1 MGAVKEARG
10 ALDVAVSE
18 KKDRLVVHLK
28 GSLEGSDL
36 EDAHRVVERLPSLQG
51 RRVELTVD
59 PQPLKTR
66 GAVVLDRICKLVEE
80 AGAEAEVTPADEP
93 MAAALASHAVPKK
106 PPRREPEAGFLER
119 VVRFQHGLA
128 DSVLRYLVLFRQTLA
143 YTFGGLFKRG
153 HFKFDD
159 FWFALVK
166 SGLGATPLVVL
177 IAGLIGATLA
187 LQAGP
192 FFERY
197 GQENLI
203 AQLVAT
209 SILRAI
215 GPLLTAILVA
225 GRSGSS
231 LAAEIGTMKVS
242 EEVDALVVMGSQPV
256 RVLVVPRFLG
266 LVCALPCLVILADVV
281 GIAGGMVVGRLA
293 LGIPATIYWD
303 ETLKGLEMKDVV
315 GGLVKALVYAIVIA
329 TISGHQGFA
338 TSGGAAGVGRNTTR
352 SVVLSIV
359 WIIIMDAFITWVI
372 YEMEL

>member
-1 MGAVKEARG
+1 MEAVKEARG

-36 EDAHRVVERLPSLQG
+36 EDARRVVERLPSLEG
-51 RRVELTVD
+51 RKVELTID

-80 AGAEAEVTPADEP
+80 AGAEARVTPADEP

-106 PPRREPEAGFLER
+106 PPERQPEVEFLER
-119 VVRFQHGLA
+119 VFRFQHGLS
-128 DSVLRYLVLFRQTLA
+128 DSILRYLVLFRQTLT
-143 YTFGGLFKRG
+143 YTFGGLFGRG
-153 HFKFDD
+153 RFKFDD
-159 FWFALVK
+159 FWHALVK

-231 LAAEIGTMKVS
+231 LAAEIGTMRVS

-256 RVLVVPRFLG
+256 RVLVAPRFLG
-266 LVCALPCLVILADVV
+266 LLCALPCLVIVADVV

-293 LGIPATIYWD
+293 LGIPATIYWE

-315 GGLVKALVYAIVIA
+315 GGLIKAVAYAIVIV
-329 TISGHQGFA
+329 TISGHQGFI
-338 TSGGAAGVGRNTTR
+338 TTGGASGVGRNTTR

-372 YEMEL
+372 YEMDL